1 MCSLINVSVHNYRLK
16 CVCCRDNKH
25 KRLYRAGQKNH
36 THTHKSLTLCD
47 WVPVCLHEKSFKDKQ
62 NTFAAVWGKIRGSG
76 KVMEESV
83 SVNYTNYLQ
92 LQRSAS
98 PHQFLQHCLCT
109 VFYCAPKQLLAE
121 PELRSWK
128 TWYINNSKSI
138 IQLTLFVLL
147 EQLCRLCVCVYVSE
161 FLQVWLCVC
170 TSITWVC
177 VQGSACGCYVYAY
190 IYGCACMCVCAF
202 CVCMKSDE
210 LIVAL

>member
-1 MCSLINVSVHNYRLK
+1 MFVAGIINIKDFIEQDKKNY
-16 CVCCRDNKH
+16 
-25 KRLYRAGQKNH
+25 

-47 WVPVCLHEKSFKDKQ
+47 WVPVCLHEKCFKDKQ
-62 NTFAAVWGKIRGSG
+62 NTLAEVWGKKRKGQSDG
-76 KVMEESV
+76 RKCECKPHRLS
-83 SVNYTNYLQ
+83 
-92 LQRSAS
+92 SAIEIS

-138 IQLTLFVLL
+138 IQRTLFVLL
-147 EQLCRLCVCVYVSE
+147 QQLCGLCVCVYVSE

-190 IYGCACMCVCAF
+190 GCACMCGCAF
-202 CVCMKSDE
+202 CVCVKSDE